1 MSGQRPPDDDGPE
14 RVELSGSA
22 GGERPDGAVEWV
34 RWSVTT
40 DEPTVEFLREV
51 LGSVLGVLLVGLLLF
66 AVSGIWPP
74 MVAVESGSMEPHM
87 YRGDLV
93 FVMEEHRLAPEI
105 ATGSTGVVTYQDAEG
120 GDGYRKFGDYGDVI
134 VFEAD
139 GGRSTPVIHR
149 ARFWV
154 EEGENWVAM
163 ANAAYL
169 PPGDCSSLPNC
180 PAPHAG
186 FITKGDNNGQ
196 YDQVA
201 GISGP
206 VRPAWVQGT
215 AEFRIPW
222 LGYVRLSFSEVA
234 PATTGVGTAGAEATG
249 GGTLAG
255 DVSRRS
261 GAVQSSGGNV
271 NASAG

>member
-1 MSGQRPPDDDGPE
+1 MSPRDPPGADGPE
-14 RVELSGSA
+14 RVDLGDAVDRSRPEGVA
-22 GGERPDGAVEWV
+22 GWARWAV
-34 RWSVTT
+34 RT
-40 DEPTVEFLREV
+40 DHPTVGFVREV

-93 FVMEEHRLAPEI
+93 FVMEEHRLAPSY
-105 ATGSTGVVTYQDAEG
+105 ATGETGVVTYVDATEQE
-120 GDGYRKFGDYGDVI
+120 DYRKFGDYGDVI
-134 VFEAD
+134 VFEAN
-139 GGRSTPVIHR
+139 GGSATPVIHR

-154 EEGENWVAM
+154 DEGENWVGEADPD
-163 ANAAYL
+163 YL
-169 PPGDCSSLPNC
+169 PSRSCDSVPNC

-186 FITKGDNNGQ
+186 FITKGDNNGL

-206 VRPAWVQGT
+206 VRPSWVKGT

-222 LGYVRLSFSEVA
+222 LGYVRLYFTELRTGERPGYVAVSTPEVWSPGA
-234 PATTGVGTAGAEATG
+234 AGA
-249 GGTLAG
+249 
-255 DVSRRS
+255 V
-261 GAVQSSGGNV
+261 AVR
-271 NASAG
+271 